1 MNKEIVKFIPE
12 CIEKIGKFTPARH
25 RETRKTAICL
35 LSVSVL
41 GGIFRYTF
49 KEIMNNKKYEHEE
62 RMADKQYEHEER
74 MADKQYEH
82 EERMLE
88 IKAKLSN
95 REEESEDEKDN

>member
-62 RMADKQYEHEER
+62 RMADKQYEHEEK
-74 MADKQYEH
+74 MA
-82 EERMLE
+82 E
-88 IKAKLSN
+88 IKASFSN

>member
-74 MADKQYEH
+74 M
-82 EERMLE
+82 LE

-95 REEESEDEKDN
+95 REEERKNEKDN

>member
-12 CIEKIGKFTPARH
+12 CTEKIGKFTPARH

-74 MADKQYEH
+74 M
-82 EERMLE
+82 LE

>member
-74 MADKQYEH
+74 K
-82 EERMLE
+82 LE

>member
-74 MADKQYEH
+74 M
-82 EERMLE
+82 LE